1 MVVQELYEI
10 QEIIEIKYDQQKRQG
25 YYKLQVRLFEYIRL
39 DSGLSLEEFYK
50 ESGII
55 ETEYSSIRFD
65 GETGRFEDVRIFK
78 LLLEFLKS

>member
-39 DSGLSLEEFYK
+39 DRGLSLEEFYK